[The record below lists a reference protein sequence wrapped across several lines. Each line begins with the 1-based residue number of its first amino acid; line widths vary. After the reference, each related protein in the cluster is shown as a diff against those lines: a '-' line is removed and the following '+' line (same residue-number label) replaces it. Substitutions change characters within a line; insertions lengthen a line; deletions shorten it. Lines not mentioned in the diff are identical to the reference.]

1 MKQYP
6 LFFIPYNNIDMR
18 LCDRLMRCFYPRE
31 RFVICRLKG
40 EYMSCLKYNLF
51 YDLVWFGLPDVGK
64 RSGALKVNLGF
75 WLVAGGLA
83 SVGVGGHAVE
93 TDLVAPG
100 QEVKAQ
106 R

>member
-1 MKQYP
+1 M
-6 LFFIPYNNIDMR
+6 
-18 LCDRLMRCFYPRE
+18 
-31 RFVICRLKG
+31 
-40 EYMSCLKYNLF
+40 
-51 YDLVWFGLPDVGK
+51 VWFGLPDVGK

-83 SVGVGGHAVE
+83 SVRVGGHAVE

-106 R
+106 RLDALMYNSRKEKDGK